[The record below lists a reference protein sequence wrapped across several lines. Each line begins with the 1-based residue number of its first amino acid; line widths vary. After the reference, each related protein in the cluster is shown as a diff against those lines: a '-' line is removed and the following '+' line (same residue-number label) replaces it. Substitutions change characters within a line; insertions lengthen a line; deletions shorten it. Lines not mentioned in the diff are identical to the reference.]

1 MARYMITG
9 GCGFIGSHLCD
20 RLAARGD
27 FIRILDDLSTG
38 KRENLPAGAELVLG
52 SVTDADLVSRALSGM
67 DGCFHLAAIAS
78 VQRSIED
85 WRGTHAVNLA
95 GTVAVFDAA
104 RRRGR
109 PAVVYASSA
118 AIYGDNP
125 ALPLAETAR
134 PHPLSAYGVDK
145 LGCELHGRIA
155 TEVHGVPTTGFR
167 FFNVYGPR
175 QDPASP
181 YSGVISVFVE
191 RLLRG
196 APLTLFGDGSQ
207 SRDFVFVGDVVDH
220 LLAAMAQ
227 PSPEARVFN
236 VCSGRATTLTEL
248 IAVLGRLIP
257 SPPAIT
263 FLPERPG
270 DIHSSLGSPTHCR
283 QGLGVAANTPLLEG
297 LKTTIA
303 ALRREPL
310 GP

>member
-1 MARYMITG
+1 MERYLITG

-20 RLAARGD
+20 RLVARGASL
-27 FIRILDDLSTG
+27 RILDDLSTG
-38 KRENLPAGAELVLG
+38 KRENLPAGVELIIG
-52 SVTDADLVSRALSGM
+52 SVTDSDLVHRTLSGM

-85 WRGTHAVNLA
+85 WQETNAINLA
-95 GTVAVFDAA
+95 GTIAVFDAA
-104 RRRGR
+104 RRLGR

-125 ALPLAETAR
+125 ALPLTETAI

-155 TEVHGVPTTGFR
+155 SAVHGVPTTGFR

-191 RLLRG
+191 KLLQG
-196 APLTLFGDGSQ
+196 APLTLFGDGLQ
-207 SRDFVFVGDVVDH
+207 SRDFVFVSDVIDH

-227 PSPEARVFN
+227 PAPEARVFN
-236 VCSGRATTLTEL
+236 VCSGHATTLIEL
-248 IAVLGRLIP
+248 IAVLGRLIAHHP
-257 SPPAIT
+257 TIT
-263 FLPERPG
+263 FLPERSG
-270 DIHSSLGSPTHCR
+270 DIRSSLGSPVRCQR
-283 QGLGVAANTPLLEG
+283 GLGVATKTSLMEG
-297 LKTTIA
+297 LKVTIA
-303 ALRREPL
+303 ALKRLPR
-310 GP
+310 GS